1 MDNDKHIEVNDI
13 MEESSPKKRG
23 RPPHLPNDDTR
34 KQVYELS
41 RVGTRYEDIA
51 EVLSI
56 SDDTLVKHYKKELK
70 LGRIEAN
77 AAIAGTL
84 FEKAKNGDTSSMI
97 FWLKS
102 RAQWKETQK
111 HEHAGDPDGEPVTVK
126 VITGIDD

>member
-1 MDNDKHIEVNDI
+1 MNDNKDIDINDK

-51 EVLSI
+51 EVISI
-56 SDDTLVKHYKKELK
+56 SDETLVKHYKKELK

-77 AAIAGTL
+77 AAVAGTL